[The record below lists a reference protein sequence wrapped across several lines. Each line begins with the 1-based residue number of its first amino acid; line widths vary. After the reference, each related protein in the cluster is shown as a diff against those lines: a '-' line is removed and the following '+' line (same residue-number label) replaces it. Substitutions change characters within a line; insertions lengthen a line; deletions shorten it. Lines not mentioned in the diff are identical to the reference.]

1 MPPAIAFDHHS
12 TDRLRLG
19 GVTFAGFLV
28 SGAFFLAF
36 GGWAATV
43 PLSSA
48 IVTTGV
54 VEVENQRKLV
64 QHFEGGIVAELAA
77 REGQRVAAGELL
89 IALDTT
95 QPRARLDLLEGRLA
109 NRLALAARL
118 RAERDEQPVVTF
130 PHDDP
135 AMATQPGR
143 DAVEVQT
150 ALFDVRRRALAGG
163 TAILQKRIEQT
174 GEEIVGLEQLVA
186 AHDRLIGTLQDEAG
200 DLEGLFDQGL
210 TTRERYMALRRREAE
225 MEGERAVHIAAIA
238 RARKSISELEQQIA
252 ELGVTRLNEAVEE
265 LSKVEADLV
274 DLQQQVLAAT
284 DVLRRAA
291 IRAPLAG
298 TIMNLKVHS
307 TWGVVSPG
315 EPLMEIVPIDPKLVL
330 KAQIRPEDVD
340 EVMVG
345 QEVEVR
351 LRSRDGLDHPAFIG
365 SVRGVSGDRFVDER
379 TGQGYFTAL
388 IDVDVHRPTTSSSF
402 EILPGMNADVSIVV
416 GSRTFFQYLTGPLQR
431 RLSMSMREH

>member
-12 TDRLRLG
+12 ADRLRLG
-19 GVTFAGFLV
+19 GVTFAGFV
-28 SGAFFLAF
+28 ISGAFFLAF

-150 ALFDVRRRALAGG
+150 ALFDARRRALAGG

-238 RARKSISELEQQIA
+238 RARKSISELEQQTA

-298 TIMNLKVHS
+298 LFSRRRSGPK
-307 TWGVVSPG
+307 TWT
-315 EPLMEIVPIDPKLVL
+315 
-330 KAQIRPEDVD
+330 R
-340 EVMVG
+340 
-345 QEVEVR
+345 
-351 LRSRDGLDHPAFIG
+351 
-365 SVRGVSGDRFVDER
+365 
-379 TGQGYFTAL
+379 
-388 IDVDVHRPTTSSSF
+388 
-402 EILPGMNADVSIVV
+402 
-416 GSRTFFQYLTGPLQR
+416 
-431 RLSMSMREH
+431 